1 MRSLVSILAFGA
13 LLAASPAIA
22 QTPVSAPVCDGSS
35 GYAEAFGGRRTFL
48 WRPDWLMSV
57 KARYATDPTLQPARA
72 AMLARA
78 DAALT
83 RGPYT
88 VVDKTQTPASGDKHD
103 YMSMGPYWWPDPS
116 KPDGKPY
123 MRRDGHMNPERD
135 TNAFDLTDLEAMT
148 GDVQALSLAWYF
160 TGDERYAARAAEFLR
175 VWFLAP
181 ETKMNPNLNHGQAV
195 PGLVSG
201 RAEGV
206 IDAYRLVRVVE
217 GLGLLDTS
225 SSLTDAERAGLR
237 DWFADL
243 VHWMATSQIGRAEKA
258 ATNNHGV
265 YYDLLISEFALYAGM
280 DDVAKTVIGRVGAQR
295 LTPQIAADGSL
306 PQELARTRSLHYST
320 WTLTAAFDIAQLGQ
334 CVGVDLWDFHT
345 GDGRSLRGAANFVAG
360 WAGREGEWPYPEL
373 DKTETSGLYEVLQ
386 RGAWAWSDPA
396 LAARAALY
404 QARNAELDLNLRV
417 PPYAP

>member
-1 MRSLVSILAFGA
+1 MRFLVPTLAVSV
-13 LLAASPAIA
+13 LLAAQPAAA
-22 QTPVSAPVCDGSS
+22 QTPAAAPACKGSS

-57 KARYATDPTLQPARA
+57 KARLATDPTLQPARA

-83 RGPYT
+83 HAPYT

-103 YMSMGPYWWPDPS
+103 YMSMGPYWWPDSS
-116 KPDGKPY
+116 KPNGQPY
-123 MRRDGHMNPERD
+123 VRRDGHMNPERD

-148 GDVQALSLAWYF
+148 GDVQALSLAYYF

-175 VWFLAP
+175 VWFLNP
-181 ETKMNPNLNHGQAV
+181 ETRMNPNFNHGQAV

-206 IDAYRLVRVVE
+206 IDANRMVRVVE

-243 VHWMATSQIGRAEKA
+243 VHWMATSEIGRAERA

-265 YYDLLISEFALYAGM
+265 YFDKLISEFALYAGL
-280 DDVAKTVIGRVGAQR
+280 DDVAKTVIGRVPAQR
-295 LTPQIAADGSL
+295 LTPQIAANGSL
-306 PQELARTRSLHYST
+306 PQELARTRSLHYTT
-320 WTLTAAFDIAQLGQ
+320 WTLTAAFDIADLGQ
-334 CVGVDLWDFHT
+334 CVGVDVWGFQT
-345 GDGRSLRGAANFVAG
+345 EDGRSLRSATTFVAG
-360 WAGREGEWPYPEL
+360 WAGREAEWPYPEL
-373 DKTETSGLYEVLQ
+373 DKTETEGLYEVLQ

-396 LAARAALY
+396 LASKAALY
-404 QARNAELDLNLRV
+404 RERNAGTDLNLRV